1 MPELTEVDGYR
12 SLAAEAA
19 LGRVVSHVAAPDGWW
34 LKNGLTERALRKAL
48 VGRRFV
54 SARRTG
60 KVLFL
65 DTDDQ
70 GPTLALRFG
79 MTGKLL
85 VDGVNRVGRL
95 LSEPRV
101 NKPIYARLRI
111 DFEDGGEMRVTD
123 PRRLGGA
130 ALDPDESL
138 LGPDVTG
145 FDLDALREMLAGS
158 QAPLKYRLMDQKRIG
173 GIGNLMADE
182 MLWRAGLRPGRPAGG
197 LDDEEVRRL
206 YKHLVRTMKVLMTRG
221 ASSSGDFIPFRKL
234 GGRCPKD
241 GAALERTEI
250 GGRTTWWC
258 PHHQT

>member
-1 MPELTEVDGYR
+1 MPELTEVEGYR
-12 SLAAEAA
+12 SLAASSA
-19 LGRVVSHVAAPDGWW
+19 LDRGVSAVHAPDGWW
-34 LKNGLTERALRKAL
+34 LKNGLTERALRRAL

-54 SARRTG
+54 DARRIG

-65 DTDDQ
+65 DTDDD

-85 VDGVNRVGRL
+85 VDGRNRVGRL
-95 LSEPRV
+95 LSEPRKD
-101 NKPIYARLRI
+101 KPIYARLRI

-130 ALDPDESL
+130 ALDPDETL
-138 LGPDVTG
+138 LGPDATG
-145 FDLDALREMLAGS
+145 LDLRGLRELLAGS
-158 QAPLKYRLMDQKRIG
+158 QAPVKSRLMDQKRIG

-182 MLWRAGLRPGRPAGG
+182 MLWRAGIRPTRPAGG

-206 YKHLVRTMKVLMTRG
+206 HKHLVRTLAVLMQRG
-221 ASSSGDFIPFRKL
+221 ASSSGDFMPYRQR

-241 GAALERTEI
+241 GTPLERTQI

-258 PHHQT
+258 PHHQP

>member
-1 MPELTEVDGYR
+1 MPELTEVEGYR
-12 SLAAEAA
+12 ALAAGAA
-19 LGRVVSHVAAPDGWW
+19 LGRVVSHVVAPDGWW

-54 SARRTG
+54 EARRTG

-65 DTDDQ
+65 DTDGD

-85 VDGVNRVGRL
+85 VDGKNRVGRL
-95 LSEPRV
+95 ISEPRKD
-101 NKPIYARLRI
+101 KPVYARLRI

-130 ALDPDESL
+130 ALDPDETR
-138 LGPDVTG
+138 LGPDATG
-145 FDLDALREMLAGS
+145 FDLDALREVLAGS

-182 MLWRAGLRPGRPAGG
+182 MLWSAGLRPDRPAGG
-197 LDDEEVRRL
+197 LDEEEIKRL
-206 YKHLVRTMKVLMTRG
+206 HKHLVRTLKMLMTRG
-221 ASSSGDFIPFRKL
+221 ASSAGDFMPYRSR

-241 GAALERTEI
+241 GAALERTQV

-258 PHHQT
+258 PKHQV

>member
-1 MPELTEVDGYR
+1 VPELTEVEGYR
-12 SLAAEAA
+12 GLAADAA
-19 LGRVVSHVAAPDGWW
+19 LGRVISHVSAPDGWW
-34 LKNGLTERALRKAL
+34 LKNGVTERALRKAL

-54 SARRTG
+54 EARRTG

-65 DTDDQ
+65 ETDDS

-85 VDGVNRVGRL
+85 VDGRNRVGRL
-95 LSEPRV
+95 LSEPRQD
-101 NKPIYARLRI
+101 KPIYARLRI

-130 ALDPDESL
+130 ALDPDESR
-138 LGPDVTG
+138 LGPDATG
-145 FDLDALREMLAGS
+145 FDLAALRQMLAGS

-182 MLWRAGLRPGRPAGG
+182 MLWHAGLRPNRPAGG
-197 LDDEEVRRL
+197 LDEEEVKRL
-206 YKHLVRTMKVLMTRG
+206 YKQMVRTMAVLMKRG
-221 ASSSGDFIPFRKL
+221 GSSSGDFMPHRRR

-241 GAALERTEI
+241 GAALERIEV
-250 GGRTTWWC
+250 GGRTTWYC
-258 PHHQT
+258 PKHQL

>member
-1 MPELTEVDGYR
+1 MPELTEVEGYR
-12 SLAAEAA
+12 SLAAGSA
-19 LGRVVSHVAAPDGWW
+19 LGRVVSHVRAPDGWW
-34 LKNGLTERALRKAL
+34 LKNGLTERALRQAL

-54 SARRTG
+54 EARRTG

-65 DTDDQ
+65 DTDSE

-85 VDGVNRVGRL
+85 VDGRNRVGRL
-95 LSEPRV
+95 LSEPKV
-101 NKPIYARLRI
+101 DKPIYARLRI

-130 ALDPDESL
+130 ALDPDERL
-138 LGPDVTG
+138 LGPDATG

-182 MLWRAGLRPGRPAGG
+182 MLWRAGLKPGRAAGG
-197 LDDEEVRRL
+197 LDEEEVQRL
-206 YKHLVRTMKVLMTRG
+206 YKHLTRTMKVLMTRG
-221 ASSSGDFIPFRKL
+221 ASSSGDFMPYRKR
-234 GGRCPKD
+234 GARCPKD
-241 GAALERTEI
+241 GAALERTQI

>member
-1 MPELTEVDGYR
+1 MPELTEVEAYR
-12 SLAAEAA
+12 RLAAQKG
-19 LGRVVSHVAAPDGWW
+19 LDRTVSGVAAPDGWW
-34 LKNGLTERALRKAL
+34 LKNGLTERALRRAL

-54 SARRTG
+54 EARRTG

-65 DTDDQ
+65 DTDDD

-85 VDGVNRVGRL
+85 VDGRDRVGRL
-95 LSEPRV
+95 LYSPEGE
-101 NKPIYARLRI
+101 KAKWARLRI

-130 ALDPDESL
+130 ALDPDERL
-138 LGPDVTG
+138 LGADATEVSVT
-145 FDLDALREMLAGS
+145 ALRDVLAGS
-158 QAPLKYRLMDQKRIG
+158 SAPLKTRLMDQRRIG

-182 MLWRAGLRPGRPAGG
+182 MLWRAGLRPTRPAGG
-197 LDDEEVRRL
+197 LDQAEVRRL
-206 YKHLVRTMKVLMTRG
+206 HRHLVRTMSDLMERG
-221 ASSSGDFIPFRKL
+221 GSHTGDFMPHRNR

-241 GAALERTEI
+241 GTPLERTQV

-258 PHHQT
+258 PKHQT